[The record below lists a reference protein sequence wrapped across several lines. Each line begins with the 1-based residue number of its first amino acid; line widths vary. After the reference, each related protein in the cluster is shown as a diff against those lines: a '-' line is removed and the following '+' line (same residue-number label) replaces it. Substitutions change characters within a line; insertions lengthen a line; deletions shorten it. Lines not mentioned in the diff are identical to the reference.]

1 LFECHSVML
10 GDGSQANVN
19 FVLVVFGADVER
31 RAGLRHRAEPVFSGD
46 VRNVFLQLDY
56 AFAGAAFSREQ
67 PWLIERYAVFNR
79 PFSLL
84 YWLTVP
90 FRHIEPLERK
100 PRRAFRPFPT
110 RFSFLPDAG

>member
-1 LFECHSVML
+1 MSLRNAWRWQPGECEFRSGRL
-10 GDGSQANVN
+10 RR
-19 FVLVVFGADVER
+19 R

-79 PFSLL
+79 PFALR
-84 YWLTVP
+84 YWLIVP

-110 RFSFLPDAG
+110 RFSFLP